1 MQSIINLGN
10 ANKLINIDPNAT
22 DPKLLYIKA

>member
-1 MQSIINLGN
+1 MQSTINLGI

-22 DPKLLYIKA
+22 DPIFLSIKA